1 MAVESEG
8 AVENNGVVRTAMGFG
23 SIMNNSYG
31 IGRMGI
37 WRMDEMGGQ
46 ATPLH
51 RMDARIKIL
60 TVFIFIGFVMSFPR
74 YEISALMP
82 FFLFPLVLMGRAGI
96 PPSYIFKK
104 VLIAS
109 PFALAVGIFNPWLDP
124 APMIRVGGI
133 FVSGG
138 WLSFLSILIRFSLTV
153 SVALTLLACTGIQRL
168 CDGMGR
174 MGVPQVLVVQ
184 LQLLYRYLFVVVE
197 EGGRLGRGLALRA
210 GPRSRITLRTY
221 GALVGHLL
229 LRSLDR
235 AQRVY
240 QAMASRGYTGETRMM
255 HPPVL
260 RRVDLLFLVGWV
272 LFFGVARYWN
282 LAGQMGRLLIGGGR

>member
-1 MAVESEG
+1 
-8 AVENNGVVRTAMGFG
+8 MGFG

-124 APMIRVGGI
+124 APMIRVGGVSI
-133 FVSGG
+133 SGG

-153 SVALTLLACTGIQRL
+153 SAALTLLACTGIQRL

-174 MGVPQVLVVQ
+174 MGIPRVFVVQ
-184 LQLLYRYLFVVVE
+184 IQLLYRYLFVVVE
-197 EGGRLGRGLALRA
+197 EGARLGRGLALRA
-210 GPRSRITLRTY
+210 GPRPRISLRTY

-240 QAMASRGYTGETRMM
+240 QAMASRGYTGETRA
-255 HPPVL
+255 L
-260 RRVDLLFLVGWV
+260 RPTALQRTDLLFWVGWM
-272 LFFGVARYWN
+272 LFFGMARYWN
-282 LAGQMGRLLIGGGR
+282 LAEQAGRLLFRGGL

>member
-1 MAVESEG
+1 
-8 AVENNGVVRTAMGFG
+8 
-23 SIMNNSYG
+23 MNNTYG

-46 ATPLH
+46 ATPVH
-51 RMDARIKIL
+51 RLDARIKIL
-60 TVFIFIGFVMSFPR
+60 TVLIFIAVVMSLPR

-82 FFLFPLVLMGRAGI
+82 FYLFPLALMGWGGI
-96 PPSYIFKK
+96 PTGYIFKK

-109 PFALAVGIFNPWLDP
+109 PFAIAVGIFNPWLDST
-124 APMIRVGGI
+124 PMIQVGGI
-133 FVSGG
+133 PVSGG

-168 CDGMGR
+168 CEGMGR

-210 GPRSRITLRTY
+210 GPRSRISLRTY

-255 HPPVL
+255 RPPLV
-260 RRVDLLFLVGWV
+260 RRVDGAFLIGWV
-272 LFFGVARYWN
+272 LFFGMARYWN
-282 LAGQMGRLLIGGGR
+282 LAELTGRLLLGGGR